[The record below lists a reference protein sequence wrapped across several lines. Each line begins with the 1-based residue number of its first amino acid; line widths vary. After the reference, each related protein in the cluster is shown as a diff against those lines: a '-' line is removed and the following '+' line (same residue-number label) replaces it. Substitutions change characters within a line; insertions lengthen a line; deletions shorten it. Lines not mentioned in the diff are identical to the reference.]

1 MSLKV
6 RLPYQRALKEAKQAQ
21 FDMEVERR
29 AQQLFHEFESYTIDI
44 VIIANLLALIEGP
57 EKWGTGKRATRIP
70 RHLENVEKIIM
81 DACERYEH
89 KFAFTA
95 LAKRLENYGITYERK
110 SEK

>member
-1 MSLKV
+1 MNALKRYERSLK
-6 RLPYQRALKEAKQAQ
+6 QQKKEA
-21 FDMEVERR
+21 FDAAVEAR
-29 AQQLFHEFESYTIDI
+29 ARELFHEYDSYTIDI
-44 VIIANLLALIEGP
+44 VIIANLLALIEGE

-70 RHLENVEKIIM
+70 RHLENVQKIIT

-89 KFAFTA
+89 QFAFTA